1 MKEHEMSSSV
11 KDEIAARIKL
21 YPQPGHLPCPV
32 AHYIAAEL
40 GVTPLEVGEMADELG
55 VRVTMC
61 QLGFFGYA
69 VKGRPAYRIRQP
81 MENVPAEL
89 REAVERLLVDIGA
102 KRAAPCAALWAL
114 AERMGLSRLEMGN
127 AAEGLNVK
135 VKPCQ
140 LGCF

>member
-1 MKEHEMSSSV
+1 MTSSV

-21 YPQPGHLPCPV
+21 YPQPGSLPCPV

-81 MENVPAEL
+81 MENVPPEL
-89 REAVERLLVDIGA
+89 RQAVEQVLVSG
-102 KRAAPCAALWAL
+102 RAPCAALWAL
-114 AERMGLSRLEMGN
+114 AERFGLSRLEMGN
-127 AAEGLNVK
+127 AAEGLGVK